1 MVRRERRRSRLTLHG
16 LRARKQSL
24 GLLDFDDLLLYW
36 RVAAQDGALG
46 EELGAAYDHILV
58 DEFQDVN
65 LLQLD
70 VLVGLRRMDLA

>member
-1 MVRRERRRSRLTLHG
+1 
-16 LRARKQSL
+16 
-24 GLLDFDDLLLYW
+24 
-36 RVAAQDGALG
+36 LG

-70 VLVGLRRMDLA
+70 VLVGLRRIDLA